1 MALPKLDT
9 PTYELEQPSTGEK
22 VKYRPFL
29 VREQKTLM
37 MAQESEDDAQIKE
50 VAETPHKGPKSDP
63 KSIRPEVV
71 DAKVYKLKSAFI
83 KKRG

>member
-37 MAQESEDDAQIKE
+37 VAQESEDDAQIKE
-50 VAETPHKGPKSDP
+50 ALADS
-63 KSIRPEVV
+63 
-71 DAKVYKLKSAFI
+71 
-83 KKRG
+83 